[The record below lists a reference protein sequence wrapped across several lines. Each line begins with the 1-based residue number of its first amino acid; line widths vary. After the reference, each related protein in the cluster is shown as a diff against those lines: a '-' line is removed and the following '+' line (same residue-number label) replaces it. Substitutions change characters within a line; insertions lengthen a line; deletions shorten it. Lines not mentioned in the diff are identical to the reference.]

1 MPVPCVAVRQ
11 ALRVAAG
18 GRTSPV
24 VAALVTAAR
33 ELLLSSFLHYPVLLG
48 SEDAAEEIGVDV
60 VLPQA
65 LKNEQR
71 I

>member
-11 ALRVAAG
+11 ALRVASG
-18 GRTSPV
+18 SRTSPV
-24 VAALVTAAR
+24 VAPLVTAAR
-33 ELLLSSFLHYPVLLG
+33 ELLSSFLHYPVLLG
-48 SEDAAEEIGVDV
+48 SEDAAEEIVVEV